1 MEEITLTPANKW
13 LEDHP
18 NEYPTGTLAYID
30 TFAGLVKCKIL
41 EILPQKLVRVKI
53 TATKG
58 AYMAG
63 EIQTRGFSWV
73 VPRKQVRIRSGI
85 FRIMNNY
92 TYTDGL
98 VI

>member
-1 MEEITLTPANKW
+1 METITNK
-13 LEDHP
+13 HT

-41 EILPQKLVRVKI
+41 EILPCKWVRVKI

-58 AYMAG
+58 AYMKG
-63 EIQTRGFSWV
+63 EVQTRCFHWV
-73 VPRKQVRIRSGI
+73 IPRKQLRIKSGI
-85 FRIMNNY
+85 YRILNNY